1 MNEPLTIVFNIV
13 VNIALI
19 IIFLRFMFQFAE
31 IDKNHPYAKV
41 THNLSAVVTVFGRI
55 FPDLDKGRISLS
67 AVVLMLLLTYIKIA
81 GMASILHKPMDAL
94 TLFFAGTLS
103 AVLNFVT
110 ALKYIVLGSVIF
122 SWIIMFTNKM
132 HPVMDLIMQM
142 AEPIIAPFRKI
153 TPNLGMFDFSTLI
166 AIMALAL
173 LQMSIQIIGANILER
188 LM

>member
-1 MNEPLTIVFNIV
+1 MNDPLTIIFNIV

-19 IIFLRFMFQFAE
+19 IIFLRFMFQFADIE
-31 IDKNHPYAKV
+31 KNHPYAKV
-41 THNLSAVVTVFGRI
+41 TYNLSAVVTVFGRI

-81 GMASILHKPMDAL
+81 GMASILNKPMDAL

-103 AVLNFVT
+103 AILSFVGM
-110 ALKYIVLGSVIF
+110 LKYIIIGSVIC
-122 SWIIMFTNKM
+122 SWVILLANKM

-142 AEPIIAPFRKI
+142 AEPIVAPFRRI
-153 TPNLGMFDFSTLI
+153 TPNLGMLDFSTLV

-173 LQMSIQIIGANILER
+173 IEIFIEIVGANILER
-188 LM
+188 LG